1 MQDDNLIRA
10 LLSNA
15 LATSKPSGKKRKKR
29 SLDLYYEQPSLF
41 RSYPVPTY
49 LEIMA
54 KIMAKPKP
62 KFISIGDRRLIE
74 RQKQMTAHYAQ
85 LDIQEL
91 NRQCLAERKA
101 RYLDPANPFKK

>member
-1 MQDDNLIRA
+1 MQDDNLIRE
-10 LLSNA
+10 LLGNS
-15 LATSKPSGKKRKKR
+15 LAPSKPSGKKTA
-29 SLDLYYEQPSLF
+29 LDLYYEQPDLF
-41 RSYPVPTY
+41 RKKSYPVPTY

-54 KIMAKPKP
+54 KIKPKP

-74 RQKQMTAHYAQ
+74 RQRAITAHYLQ

>member
-1 MQDDNLIRA
+1 MQDDNLIRE
-10 LLSNA
+10 LLSNS
-15 LATSKPSGKKRKKR
+15 LAPSKSSGKKTA
-29 SLDLYYEQPSLF
+29 LDLYYEQPNPF
-41 RSYPVPTY
+41 RKPSYPVPTY

-54 KIMAKPKP
+54 KITKP
-62 KFISIGDRRLIE
+62 KFVSIGDRRLIE
-74 RQKQMTAHYAQ
+74 RQRAMTAHYAQ